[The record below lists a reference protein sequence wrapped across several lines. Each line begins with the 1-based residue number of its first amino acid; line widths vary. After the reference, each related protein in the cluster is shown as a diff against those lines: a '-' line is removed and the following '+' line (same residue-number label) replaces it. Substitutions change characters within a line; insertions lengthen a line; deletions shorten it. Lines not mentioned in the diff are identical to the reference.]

1 MVSKKN
7 HGFDNA
13 HQLKAETLDTTKNL
27 SRYNAHT
34 DSSTE
39 QSYVCDGRNSSESEL
54 ITPKKT

>member
-7 HGFDNA
+7 YGFDNA

-34 DSSTE
+34 DSSTGP
-39 QSYVCDGRNSSESEL
+39 SYVWDGSNSSESEL
-54 ITPKKT
+54 ITLKKT